1 MDARGLVAFSPGG
14 GRQRAGGGRGIF
26 TGGSDLNQLV
36 ALTQSRQGLFTL
48 AEDTGGDTLIDDND
62 LSKIFRRAQED
73 SSHYYLIG
81 YYVPTPPSD
90 GRFRT
95 IEVRTGIAYSE
106 VRYRKGFY
114 AERPYRSLS
123 SAEREFKLLE
133 AVRAGE
139 VASEFPVNMAAEYFP
154 GSLES
159 YQVPILLSF
168 DHSQVGR
175 IAGNQNLDLE
185 IVLLARD
192 GQAVTRAGVR
202 DRFQVQARRAE
213 EEKETRFVYQN
224 LLVLEPGK
232 YRLTA
237 LIRDSRS
244 GAFPQPGVS
253 LQIPAAGPIR
263 SSSLVVAGQWSEP
276 DAESRFRI
284 KIGKQVTLLRNPLE
298 VGGRVLVPRINGRFT
313 LSETLYVH
321 GKIGVEGEMS
331 SGGYQISILNQ
342 NREKIFEGPWR
353 SLLPGEDGF
362 AAVNARLPLDQLQ
375 QGSYEILVQ
384 VRLGQNGVHQL
395 PQKFELVSPETPSPS
410 V

>member
-1 MDARGLVAFSPGG
+1 M
-14 GRQRAGGGRGIF
+14 
-26 TGGSDLNQLV
+26 
-36 ALTQSRQGLFTL
+36 
-48 AEDTGGDTLIDDND
+48 
-62 LSKIFRRAQED
+62 
-73 SSHYYLIG
+73 
-81 YYVPTPPSD
+81 
-90 GRFRT
+90 
-95 IEVRTGIAYSE
+95 
-106 VRYRKGFY
+106 
-114 AERPYRSLS
+114 
-123 SAEREFKLLE
+123 
-133 AVRAGE
+133 
-139 VASEFPVNMAAEYFP
+139 
-154 GSLES
+154 
-159 YQVPILLSF
+159 
-168 DHSQVGR
+168 
-175 IAGNQNLDLE
+175 
-185 IVLLARD
+185 
-192 GQAVTRAGVR
+192 
-202 DRFQVQARRAE
+202 QARRAE

-253 LQIPAAGPIR
+253 LQRADPLQLSGGGGSVPAAGPIR

-353 SLLPGEDGF
+353 SLLPGEDSF